1 MRENIIITG
10 FMGTGKSI
18 VAEELARKLRMEF
31 IDMDQIIEERQGISI
46 SDIFA
51 RYGENYFREQEN
63 KLVKELS
70 LKENI
75 VIATGGGTLISSDNK
90 RILNQKGKIICL
102 YADSQVIY
110 NRVKRKNDR
119 PLLKR
124 KNVLNEI
131 TRLLE
136 ERKKI
141 YDNIKWKI
149 DTTNLNIQEVTEK
162 IIALLNSEGLINE
175 RNKCKNCRR

>member
-31 IDMDQIIEERQGISI
+31 IDMDQIIEERQELTI

-70 LKENI
+70 RKENM
-75 VIATGGGTLISSDNK
+75 VIATGGGTLISSDNN
-90 RILNQKGKIICL
+90 RILNQKGKVICL
-102 YADSQVIY
+102 YADSQTIY

-119 PLLKR
+119 PLLNGENILDKI
-124 KNVLNEI
+124 NH
-131 TRLLE
+131 LLK

-141 YDNIKWKI
+141 YANVKWKI
-149 DTTNLNIQEVTEK
+149 DTTNFTTQEVVDK
-162 IIALLNSEGLINE
+162 IINLLKLE
-175 RNKCKNCRR
+175 R

>member
-1 MRENIIITG
+1 MRKNIIISG

-31 IDMDQIIEERQGISI
+31 IDMDQIIEERQGMSI

-70 LKENI
+70 RKENI
-75 VIATGGGTLISSDNK
+75 VIATGGGTLLSSDNI
-90 RILNQKGKIICL
+90 RILSQKGKIICL
-102 YADSQVIY
+102 YADSQTIY
-110 NRVKRKNDR
+110 NRVKRKNNR
-119 PLLKR
+119 PLL
-124 KNVLNEI
+124 NVENILDKINH
-131 TRLLE
+131 LMK

-149 DTTNLNIQEVTEK
+149 DTTNFTTQEVVDK
-162 IIALLNSEGLINE
+162 IINLLKLE
-175 RNKCKNCRR
+175 R